1 MSDAAGYK
9 LERYDDI
16 LRNNRQ
22 VYEWT
27 DISDE
32 IKASSTSYEETS
44 GELVC
49 GQSHEYRVSAKG
61 DGSTYSTNFGATASD
76 SAVIACPVAAPAPKG
91 LMTATT
97 GPTSIQV
104 SWDAVIDAQDYRL
117 QRYGSLVRQARQTQG
132 WLDVAEGITA
142 TSYAVTA
149 ANSNELNPI
158 LCGQTHQFRVSAR
171 GDGWPYSTAYDN
183 NSKTVDG
190 STQQCPRPP
199 APTGVTAVES
209 GLTSITV
216 SWDARDGVR
225 FYQVDRFFTGIRSDS
240 DNSQSTRS
248 DWVPIVEEFDGTSH
262 TVKSADLICAQDHQ
276 FRVSGKGDGL
286 IYAAVYG
293 DATEASGR
301 ILCPPPPPSLTP
313 ASRPTSI
320 TISWLGLQGVTYTF
334 GDTANPPTYAGAGI
348 EIDHEVSGLQECTE
362 YSFTVT
368 ASGDGI
374 RYSDREGSETSDT
387 EEASTVCLVPPPT
400 PALTPAVSPTSIT
413 ISWYGEVGVTYV
425 VSGDSSS
432 PTLTGADDEI
442 VHEVTGLQDCT
453 SYSFTVTATGD
464 GMLFSNRPDDA
475 TSAAKDVITECLDDP
490 PAPVLRVSAGRTSIT
505 VSWHGEQGV
514 MYVVS
519 GDSSSPTLTGAGR
532 DIDHEV
538 TGLQEC
544 TDYSFT
550 VTATGDGR
558 LYTNRDGTETSD
570 TEDGR
575 TLCQVPEHTLNISD
589 PELTTLKV
597 SWTGLP
603 SLSYGLDH
611 RLSTGGAR
619 STQQL
624 PWKLVEDSITVP
636 TSMSST
642 VERVVEN
649 LPCGSSIDFRLRI
662 LSLGGEYPTGST
674 REDTGNGNTAPCG
687 PPPMPTGL
695 VATPTAQNSITVSW
709 NTDPNV
715 AVYKLEHAVAGTPT
729 PTWMA
734 RVVTPASST
743 ATPMPTSDTVEML
756 KLCDT
761 NYRFRVS
768 GKGSGSPYNNTEFG
782 EPSEEATSSIPCPA
796 PAPANVIATPTAQ
809 DKITV
814 SWDTDGS
821 VATYKLE
828 YAVAGTPTPTWSAVA
843 TVTPA
848 PASTPTSYEVTSTS
862 SLSLTL
868 TCGTEYLFRVSA
880 IGDGMAHNGIT
891 YSSFSF
897 GDTSD
902 PLDPSAAAATGFF
915 CTPQNLTVTPL
926 AQRRA
931 ELSWDEVDNPNMNFE
946 KYVVQVVKFD
956 DDFPAS
962 PGSNIHDTMSD
973 QHL

>member
-216 SWDARDGVR
+216 SWDARDGVQ

-475 TSAAKDVITECLDDP
+475 TSATKDETTECLNSP

-514 MYVVS
+514 TYVVS

-544 TDYSFT
+544 TAYSFT

-597 SWTGLP
+597 SWTGAAKPQLRPRSP
-603 SLSYGLDH
+603 SQYRRRPQHAAAPVEIGGRLYYG
-611 RLSTGGAR
+611 
-619 STQQL
+619 
-624 PWKLVEDSITVP
+624 
-636 TSMSST
+636 
-642 VERVVEN
+642 
-649 LPCGSSIDFRLRI
+649 
-662 LSLGGEYPTGST
+662 
-674 REDTGNGNTAPCG
+674 
-687 PPPMPTGL
+687 
-695 VATPTAQNSITVSW
+695 
-709 NTDPNV
+709 
-715 AVYKLEHAVAGTPT
+715 
-729 PTWMA
+729 
-734 RVVTPASST
+734 
-743 ATPMPTSDTVEML
+743 
-756 KLCDT
+756 
-761 NYRFRVS
+761 
-768 GKGSGSPYNNTEFG
+768 
-782 EPSEEATSSIPCPA
+782 
-796 PAPANVIATPTAQ
+796 ANV
-809 DKITV
+809 
-814 SWDTDGS
+814 
-821 VATYKLE
+821 
-828 YAVAGTPTPTWSAVA
+828 
-843 TVTPA
+843 
-848 PASTPTSYEVTSTS
+848 
-862 SLSLTL
+862 
-868 TCGTEYLFRVSA
+868 
-880 IGDGMAHNGIT
+880 
-891 YSSFSF
+891 
-897 GDTSD
+897 
-902 PLDPSAAAATGFF
+902 
-915 CTPQNLTVTPL
+915 
-926 AQRRA
+926 
-931 ELSWDEVDNPNMNFE
+931 
-946 KYVVQVVKFD
+946 YV
-956 DDFPAS
+956 
-962 PGSNIHDTMSD
+962 
-973 QHL
+973 